1 MTEPVS
7 ELARLRGLVDG
18 LDAVIWEADAST
30 GTFTFV
36 SEGVRNVLGF
46 AAADWLSSPT
56 FWADHIHPE
65 ERRLMV
71 GEFMRA
77 ATQAIAHD
85 LEYRFLTG
93 RGEYAW
99 IRDVGHVV
107 TDEHGVPRLI
117 RGFMIDVT
125 RSRQMGDQHR
135 DAESRYRS
143 LVEQLPAIVYIE
155 DVEGEPDTP
164 GQLLYVSPQVERI
177 LGYTPQEWLADPTAW
192 RDSFHPD
199 DVEST
204 RQAAERAAVTG
215 EAFSAEYR
223 MLHRDGSVRWF
234 RDEAVLMRDDRGRPV
249 FWQGVM
255 YDATAER
262 ASVVRA
268 DDTEARYRSLVEQ
281 LPAIVYTEPITAA
294 DPIEVTY
301 ISPQVERILG
311 VTVEE
316 WLRTPKIWLDS
327 IFPEDRGQ
335 VEATN
340 AEADRT
346 HAPFVAEYRILGA
359 DGTMHWLHDEARVVR
374 DEAGTPLMWQG
385 VMVDVTEQRR
395 AAELERDLDE
405 ERETAQHLRELDEMK
420 NTFLQTV
427 SHDLRTPL
435 AAILGLAA
443 TIAREDAEMSM
454 REAREMADRIVANAR
469 KLDRMVNDM
478 LDLDRLSR
486 GIVEPA
492 RRPVDVAALVRAI
505 VEESEPLADRRVD
518 LDTQPTVVPVD
529 GPKVERIVENLLA
542 NTVRHTPATA
552 RVWVRVRPEDGGAL
566 IAVEDDGPG
575 VPAELRDEVFEPFRR
590 GPSAQERSPGVGVGL
605 SLVARLAALHG
616 GRAWVEERRG
626 GGASFRVFLPA
637 SAPAGAS
644 DTGPPAPGSPAD
656 LAPPDHAD
664 NPFRPVEVGSAPYTA
679 AGSSDPPPPMPGSA
693 PGREG

>member
-1 MTEPVS
+1 MNEPVS

-46 AAADWLSSPT
+46 AASEWLASPT
-56 FWADHIHPE
+56 FWAEHIHPE
-65 ERRLMV
+65 ERRIVV

-107 TDEHGVPRLI
+107 TDEHGVPRLV

-155 DVEGEPDTP
+155 DVEGEPDSP
-164 GQLLYVSPQVERI
+164 GQLLYVSPQVEQI

-192 RDSFHPD
+192 RRSFHPD

-204 RQAAERAAVTG
+204 REEVERAAISG
-215 EAFSAEYR
+215 RPFSAEYR
-223 MLHRDGSVRWF
+223 MFHRDGSVRWF
-234 RDEAVLMRDDRGRPV
+234 RDEAVLIRDERGRPV
-249 FWQGVM
+249 VWQGVM
-255 YDATAER
+255 YDTTAER
-262 ASVVRA
+262 ASLERA
-268 DDTEARYRSLVEQ
+268 EDTEARYRSLVEQ
-281 LPAIVYTEPITAA
+281 LPAVVYTEPISAA
-294 DPIEVTY
+294 DPIQVTY
-301 ISPQVERILG
+301 ISPQVERMFG
-311 VTVEE
+311 FTVED
-316 WLRTPKIWLDS
+316 WLRSPRIWLDS
-327 IFPEDRGQ
+327 IFPEDRDRVAAENQ
-335 VEATN
+335 V
-340 AEADRT
+340 ADRT
-346 HAPFVAEYRILGA
+346 HAPFVTEYRILAA
-359 DGTMHWLHDEARVVR
+359 DGSMHWLHDEARVVR

-385 VMVDVTEQRR
+385 VMVDITEQRR
-395 AAELERDLDE
+395 AAELERDLDA
-405 ERETAQHLRELDEMK
+405 ERETARRLRELDEMK

-492 RRPVDVAALVRAI
+492 RRPVDVAALVRNI
-505 VEESEPLADRRVD
+505 VEESEPLAGRRVD
-518 LDTQPTVVPVD
+518 LDTQPTVVPID

-552 RVWVRVRPEDGGAL
+552 RVWVRVRPEEGGAL

-590 GPSAQERSPGVGVGL
+590 GPGAQERSPGVGVGL
-605 SLVARLAALHG
+605 SLVARLAELHG
-616 GRAWVEERRG
+616 GRAWVQERRG

-637 SAPAGAS
+637 STQAEPS
-644 DTGPPAPGSPAD
+644 DPGPPRPGSPAD
-656 LAPPDHAD
+656 LARPDPGAD
-664 NPFRPVEVGSAPYTA
+664 PFRPVEVGSAPYTA
-679 AGSSDPPPPMPGSA
+679 AGSSEPPPMPGPE